1 MQDGVLEVKKGFVRD
16 EADFEKLILAYDAS
30 FRKDSPFYVK
40 RLEAEIEDEK
50 YRYPGMVFY
59 RRFYD

>member
-1 MQDGVLEVKKGFVRD
+1 M
-16 EADFEKLILAYDAS
+16 ILAYDAS